1 MERNTNEYS
10 ELFFHCVEILNQY
23 DEQISEETFLEEYFE
38 KNPVGRGE
46 VFFLIETR
54 FFLGFQ
60 SEISFDVVN

>member
-38 KNPVGRGE
+38 KNQV
-46 VFFLIETR
+46 
-54 FFLGFQ
+54 
-60 SEISFDVVN
+60 